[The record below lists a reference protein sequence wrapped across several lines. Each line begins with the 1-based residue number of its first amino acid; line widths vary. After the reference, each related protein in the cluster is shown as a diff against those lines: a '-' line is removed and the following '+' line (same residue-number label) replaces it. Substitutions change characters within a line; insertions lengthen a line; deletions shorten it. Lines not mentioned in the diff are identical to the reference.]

1 MNYNTTQ
8 VYREFGTYDE
18 DGRIK
23 GDCGTITLNVSN
35 NNKIELFIDGL
46 HDDDMVGQAFML
58 IDYDKK
64 CDLYDC
70 IEKILDVLSYDL
82 YYVYYSNESNKI
94 NRRHK
99 DIILNHNNENIEREI
114 WNIDTDIRTNKG
126 SNIWMAFIRDN
137 IKYVEIG
144 EPYDFYYQIKDDFF
158 VLKGKVTE
166 NYDFSYDSPIIN
178 SCSDKDY
185 YLETRGMKQT
195 ELSDLK
201 VIIYDKEL
209 IKKLEEE
216 ASDHDY

>member
-1 MNYNTTQ
+1 MNY
-8 VYREFGTYDE
+8 E

-35 NNKIELFIDGL
+35 NNKIEIFIDRL
-46 HDDDMVGQAFML
+46 HEDEMVGQAFML

-70 IEKILDVLSYDL
+70 IVKILDTLSYDL
-82 YYVYYSNESNKI
+82 YYVYFSNYI
-94 NRRHK
+94 NRHK
-99 DIILNHNNENIEREI
+99 DLILQHNIENINREI
-114 WNIDTDIRTNKG
+114 WNIDTDIRTNEACDVW
-126 SNIWMAFIRDN
+126 IPFTREN

-158 VLKGKVTE
+158 VLKGRVTE
-166 NYDFSYDSPIIN
+166 NYEFSYDSPIIN

-195 ELSDLK
+195 ELSDLI
-201 VIIYDKEL
+201 VTIYDKEL